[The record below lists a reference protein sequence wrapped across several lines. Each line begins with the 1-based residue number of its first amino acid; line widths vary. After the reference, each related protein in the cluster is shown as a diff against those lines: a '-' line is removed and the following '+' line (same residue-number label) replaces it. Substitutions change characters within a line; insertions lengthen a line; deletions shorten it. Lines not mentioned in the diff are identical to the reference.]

1 MHPNRSNRRVHSP
14 EFKAQVLAE
23 CRLPDASVSGVAIAH
38 GLNTNVVRKWLTGR
52 GLKRMGAA
60 APAASGIA
68 PALQFVPVE
77 LPRPEPAVTATASQP
92 DIRIEL
98 QRGGL
103 HVKLQCAGNAGALY
117 AAQLR
122 ALADA
127 LCVA

>member
-1 MHPNRSNRRVHSP
+1 MHPKNSSRRTHSA
-14 EFKAQVLAE
+14 EFKARVLSE
-23 CRLPDASVSGVAIAH
+23 CRQAGASVSAVAIAH
-38 GLNTNVVRKWLTGR
+38 GLNANVVRKWLAGR

-60 APAASGIA
+60 APTPRGSA

-77 LPRPEPAVTATASQP
+77 LPQSEAMVAAAASHS

-98 QRGGL
+98 LRGGL
-103 HVKLQCAGNAGALY
+103 HVKLQCAAGAGALY

-127 LCVA
+127 LCAA